1 MLLLK
6 IFRKALPPK
15 MRERTQ
21 EMLKVPAMVDP
32 KYASSQVLATRGS
45 VDLKKQL
52 REQVSRV
59 TASTIASLRGGMPAA
74 GARDLMRLGH
84 STHEPDVD
92 MTLTDR
98 QQEEGPNTSKLYFHG
113 TTASPMSFLR
123 PDPKHFAT
131 GVHGT
136 GLYLSPDYFTA
147 LEYMNRSA
155 SDNGGHIRKY
165 TLPSSLKLCDADSR
179 NPLSSV
185 SSSLTKQH
193 IDGLKKLF
201 VNLATFYG
209 IDPKK
214 KFNFSR
220 NKTRSFSI
228 ASRHIDI
235 DDLENHLGSLLH
247 AFQPEDREKNQE
259 QFTLN
264 DVFDSKKFNPHKS
277 MYAYCIDQR
286 LFSIPQPIVLTRCL
300 HDLHVTMAL
309 NMMNDSSNAHHD
321 VFIRDKHG
329 NLETK
334 DQLTFKKDQMMKII
348 RSLPH
353 EEMASHMLAAMGY
366 DGLRVT
372 PASEK
377 SNIVIFPHAVHKLRF
392 EGSARSIQD
401 ERDAR
406 DRR

>member
-6 IFRKALPPK
+6 IFRKALPPE
-15 MRERTQ
+15 MQGRTQ
-21 EMLKVPAMVDP
+21 EMLKVPAIIDP
-32 KYASSQVLATRGS
+32 KYASPQVFATHFGTAK
-45 VDLKKQL
+45 VKKQL

-59 TASTIASLRGGMPAA
+59 TASTIASLRKLPAA
-74 GARDLMRLGH
+74 GVRDLMRLGH
-84 STHEPDVD
+84 STHEPDVGI
-92 MTLTDR
+92 TLADR
-98 QQEEGPNTSKLYFHG
+98 QPERRPNTSKLYFHG
-113 TTASPMSFLR
+113 TTVDPTTFLR

-147 LEYMNRSA
+147 LEYMGSKGITHR
-155 SDNGGHIRKY
+155 DGHVRKY
-165 TLPSSLKLCDADSR
+165 TVPSSLKLCDAETR

-185 SSSLTKQH
+185 SSSSTKQH

-220 NKTRSFSI
+220 NKIRDFSI
-228 ASRHIDI
+228 ASRHIDM

-247 AFQPEDREKNQE
+247 AFQTEDRENNEE

-277 MYAYCIDQR
+277 MYAYSQPQAISLIR
-286 LFSIPQPIVLTRCL
+286 LLR
-300 HDLHVTMAL
+300 DLHVTMAL
-309 NMMNDSSNAHHD
+309 NMMNDPSNAHHD
-321 VFIRDKHG
+321 TFIRDQHG

-334 DQLTFKKDQMMKII
+334 DQLTRKKTQMMKII
-348 RSLPH
+348 QSLPH

-366 DGLRVT
+366 DGLKVT

-392 EGSARSIQD
+392 EGSARSVKD
-401 ERDAR
+401 ELDAR
-406 DRR
+406 HRR